1 MIRELKFGWLQCFFS
16 LAVIF
21 SIAGC
26 KQDQVLADQFLPIP
40 DRSWELTYLPEMTVH
55 VKEQKGP
62 YKVFVNLRHTDQ
74 YRYSN
79 IFLLIHQ
86 NQELPAAPNDSV
98 RSEFIKVPS
107 KKVTKRVE
115 LTLAEPDGRW
125 TGSHSGNFYT
135 SQQLVWQD
143 YFFPDTGVFVLSL
156 EQNMR
161 ENPLKH
167 VVAGGFR
174 IELAQKR

>member
-1 MIRELKFGWLQCFFS
+1 MIRKLKFGWWQCLFI
-16 LAVIF
+16 LAVF
-21 SIAGC
+21 SSVAGC
-26 KQDQVLADQFLPIP
+26 SRDQVLADQFLLIP
-40 DRSWELTYLPEMTVH
+40 DRSWELMYQPEMTVH

-62 YKVFVNLRHTDQ
+62 YNVFVNLRHTDQ

-86 NQELPAAPNDSV
+86 KRESDALTMDSARTRSFGNAP
-98 RSEFIKVPS
+98 EKVS
-107 KKVTKRVE
+107 KRVE
-115 LTLAEPDGRW
+115 LILAEPDGRW
-125 TGSHSGNFYT
+125 TGSHSGNLYT
-135 SQQLVWQD
+135 SQQLVWKD
-143 YFFPDTGVFVLSL
+143 YFFPDTGVFVLAL

-167 VVAGGFR
+167 IVAAGLR

>member
-1 MIRELKFGWLQCFFS
+1 MIRKLKFGWWQCLFI
-16 LAVIF
+16 LAVVF
-21 SIAGC
+21 SVAGC
-26 KQDQVLADQFLPIP
+26 SRGQVLADQYMLIP
-40 DRSWELTYLPEMTVH
+40 DRSWELSYQPEMTVH

-86 NQELPAAPNDSV
+86 KQELPAMPTDSILTGSFGTAP
-98 RSEFIKVPS
+98 EKVS
-107 KKVTKRVE
+107 KRVE

-125 TGSHSGNFYT
+125 TGSHSGNLYT
-135 SQQLVWQD
+135 NQQLVWQD

-167 VVAGGFR
+167 VVAAGFR
-174 IELAQKR
+174 IELAQE